1 MVKQESIFS
10 FYYLRTISCLGIVL
24 LHFLS
29 GSIGLY
35 KSVITKN
42 ELLISQISLNLLLWC
57 VPCFVMITGALLLD
71 KNKELSIKKV
81 LKKYVLRILEAL
93 LFCCV
98 IFIIYDTVVHKEPIG
113 LYMIIEMISDFF
125 LGNSWSH
132 LWYLYLLIGIYLL
145 LPIYKIITNNASD
158 KLIKYLLCIYF
169 LFLSLIPMLEVFG
182 IHIAFYIMVS
192 SIYPFYLFFG
202 YALHHEIISIKRY
215 QSLLMFVLSS
225 LCIILLTI
233 FNQENSYYS
242 FEPLLN
248 NYSSIFVVIQSIGI
262 FSLVDSIKWK
272 KSTWV
277 KKVDALTFGVYLVHM
292 IFIRSFLKYMSINPF
307 LNIPVIN
314 ITMLVILIFIL
325 SLLVVMVL
333 KKVPIINKFI

>member
-1 MVKQESIFS
+1 MVKQEPIYS

-24 LHFLS
+24 LHFMS
-29 GSIGLY
+29 GAIGLY
-35 KSVITKN
+35 GSVVTQN
-42 ELLISQISLNLLLWC
+42 ELLISKIVLNLLLWC

-71 KNKELSIKKV
+71 KNKELSIEKV

-113 LYMIIEMISDFF
+113 LCLIVEMIFDFF

-145 LPIYKIITNNASD
+145 LPIYKVITSNASD
-158 KLIKYLLCIYF
+158 KLIKYLLFIYF
-169 LFLSLIPMLEVFG
+169 VFLSLIPMLEVFR
-182 IHIAFYIMVS
+182 IHIAFYITVS

-202 YALHHEIISIKRY
+202 YALHHEIISLKRY
-215 QSLLMFVLSS
+215 QSLLMFILSS

-233 FNQENSYYS
+233 LNQENMNLD

-262 FSLVDSIKWK
+262 FSLVDNIKWK
-272 KSTWV
+272 KSAWV
-277 KKVDALTFGVYLVHM
+277 KKIDVLTFGVYLVHM
-292 IFIRSFLKYMSINPF
+292 IFIRSILKYMSINPF
-307 LNIPVIN
+307 LNIPVLN
-314 ITMLVILIFIL
+314 ITILVIMIFIL
-325 SLLVVMVL
+325 SLLVVMAL